1 MLGMTPIA
9 SSPLASYLS
18 NQVIAAGIA
27 ASTLLGSPTVTPG
40 PVTVDYTDQAIV
52 SGAALGQPQLTL
64 NIELAGFVSA
74 SLGEPTVIQGP
85 GLIVAQGFGGATLG
99 QPQLTMHIELKP
111 TPRTTLLGAP
121 SIVVDATLAFDPD
134 IQSRRE
140 FAATAEQQDP
150 SRVSPFVNGAG
161 EILYYGSVICFDV
174 EEAAAQRLTFVKP
187 DSTNLYDC
195 AGIVAGTF
203 IEGHNVPDG
212 GQGYRYIGGLCLARV
227 LGDASCVKGSV
238 LKVVSGQYY
247 LDRDTSPGQMNSFV
261 IKEDHLT
268 ATEELKLVHVKLPI

>member
-85 GLIVAQGFGGATLG
+85 GLIVAQ
-99 QPQLTMHIELKP
+99 H
-111 TPRTTLLGAP
+111 
-121 SIVVDATLAFDPD
+121 
-134 IQSRRE
+134 
-140 FAATAEQQDP
+140 
-150 SRVSPFVNGAG
+150 
-161 EILYYGSVICFDV
+161 
-174 EEAAAQRLTFVKP
+174 
-187 DSTNLYDC
+187 
-195 AGIVAGTF
+195 
-203 IEGHNVPDG
+203 
-212 GQGYRYIGGLCLARV
+212 
-227 LGDASCVKGSV
+227 
-238 LKVVSGQYY
+238 
-247 LDRDTSPGQMNSFV
+247 
-261 IKEDHLT
+261 
-268 ATEELKLVHVKLPI
+268 TENTYF